1 VRGYGGTIVMGGDG
15 SGYKWAAKAT
25 VASCLI
31 LSAARLQSLGIL
43 RPDTNATTEITW
55 TNRHSED
62 ISIGKWEIDSR
73 RP

>member
-1 VRGYGGTIVMGGDG
+1 MGGDG

-25 VASCLI
+25 VASCPI

-62 ISIGKWEIDSR
+62 ISGGKWEIDSR